1 MEVRKVPIGDV
12 IPDPSNPRREF
23 GDLEALA
30 DSFELNGERPGEPVN
45 PPVVVADGS
54 VYRIIDGERRWRAMR
69 KRGAVTE
76 MHALVCEGMDEVE
89 AMTSMLATDDKERLT
104 DVERSRGVQMMLLLG
119 VDPERVERAGRLG
132 RGQGA
137 RVRKAMADAGERA
150 ETMSIGFLLA
160 LDECETPA
168 EREALLGC
176 GNDDYGYEL
185 ERIKSERKKS
195 HIKATMEAAAAACD
209 LPLVSSERELQDGVS
224 YLCYVDWQEEG
235 FEGALRDAVEEQAAM
250 GVEGIVGVMRSCSYN
265 YTLDIKLLG
274 KCPEGAQESA
284 EEADRR
290 ERIDA
295 INKAAK
301 QTVASWRAFILAHA
315 DGSASA
321 STEWLCRCHIND
333 WDRDRIE
340 RVFNVSL
347 DDETL
352 PAAKATG
359 PLLLLVALTKMP
371 GFGSI
376 ADILADEEV
385 AGLRAGCWRGDKARI
400 LLEWRSALDEDGY
413 QPSGAEDELVGLLEG
428 LCERADALSDDSDEE
443 DDAE

>member
-69 KRGAVTE
+69 KRGAVAE

-160 LDECETPA
+160 LDECETPE

-176 GNDDYGYEL
+176 SNDDFEHEL
-185 ERIKSERKKS
+185 ERIRCAREKGRV
-195 HIKATMEAAAAACD
+195 KAAMEAAAAACD
-209 LPLVSSERELQDGVS
+209 LPLVGNERKLQDGVR
-224 YLCYVDWQEEG
+224 YLRYVDWQEEG
-235 FEGALRDAVEEQAAM
+235 FEDALRDAVEEEAAN
-250 GVEGIVGVMRSCSYN
+250 GVEGIVGVMSSYG
-265 YTLDIKLLG
+265 YVPDIQLLG
-274 KCPEGAQESA
+274 RCPEGAQESA

-290 ERIDA
+290 ERVDA
-295 INKAAK
+295 IGKAAK
-301 QTVASWRAFILAHA
+301 QTVAAWRAFVLAHA
-315 DGSASA
+315 DGSAPA
-321 STEWLCRCHIND
+321 STEWLCGSCVSD
-333 WDRDRIE
+333 WNRE
-340 RVFNVSL
+340 RVEEAFGVSL
-347 DDETL
+347 DGETL
-352 PAAKATG
+352 PASRAAG
-359 PLLLLVALTKMP
+359 PMLLLVALNETP
-371 GFGSI
+371 GFIGI
-376 ADILADEEV
+376 VDGLADED
-385 AGLRAGCWRGDKARI
+385 AACFRAGCWRGDAART

-413 QPSGAEDELVGLLEG
+413 QSNGAEDELMGLLG
-428 LCERADALSDDSDEE
+428 RLCEQADALPDDSDEE
-443 DDAE
+443 DGE

>member
-69 KRGAVTE
+69 KRGAVAE

-132 RGQGA
+132 RGHGA

-160 LDECETPA
+160 LDECETPE

-176 GNDDYGYEL
+176 GNDDYDYEL
-185 ERIKSERKKS
+185 ERIKARRERRR
-195 HIKATMEAAAAACD
+195 IEAAMGAAAEACGLD
-209 LPLVSSERELQDGVS
+209 VAGEAPGGAS
-224 YLCYVDWQEEG
+224 YLCYVDWAEEG
-235 FEGALRDAVEEQAAM
+235 FEEALRQRLDALAAEGSEVLAGVFRTGIHRPDVLLYGSPASDGEEPAEDPEQAARRRRM
-250 GVEGIVGVMRSCSYN
+250 HE
-265 YTLDIKLLG
+265 LL
-274 KCPEGAQESA
+274 
-284 EEADRR
+284 
-290 ERIDA
+290 
-295 INKAAK
+295 KAA
-301 QTVASWRAFILAHA
+301 QAAREGHATWMMSHA
-315 DGSASA
+315 DGSSPAA
-321 STEWLCRCHIND
+321 TAYLCR
-333 WDRDRIE
+333 R
-340 RVFNVSL
+340 F
-347 DDETL
+347 
-352 PAAKATG
+352 
-359 PLLLLVALTKMP
+359 
-371 GFGSI
+371 
-376 ADILADEEV
+376 V
-385 AGLRAGCWRGDKARI
+385 AGLSGFEASCIKGELGLPPDDGSLPPASAAGGVLLYVCHESMPEMRGYEASELLACAEGARKDVQAFVDWVGE
-400 LLEWRSALDEDGY
+400 LAKDGY
-413 QPSGAEDELVGLLEG
+413 VP
-428 LCERADALSDDSDEE
+428 SDEE
-443 DDAE
+443 ESLLEECRGYLERREAEEGGDAE